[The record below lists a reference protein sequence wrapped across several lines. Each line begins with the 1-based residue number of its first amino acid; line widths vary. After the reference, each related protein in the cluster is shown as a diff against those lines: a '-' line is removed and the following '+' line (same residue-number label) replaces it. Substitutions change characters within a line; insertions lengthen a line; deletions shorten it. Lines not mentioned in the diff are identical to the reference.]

1 MMPPTPDA
9 PEPWD
14 IAAAREHGLR
24 DWLAMAILAAGALAW
39 ALVPSARLVA
49 FTALRLGAAA
59 LLATATLV
67 TSGLVAQ
74 ALSFAAHGFL
84 ILALFSLAAHVEAAT
99 FGPLVDRIAGRDRP

>member
-1 MMPPTPDA
+1 MTPE

-24 DWLAMAILAAGALAW
+24 DWLAMAIMAMGALAW

-74 ALSFAAHGFL
+74 AFDFGSRAFL
-84 ILALFSLAAHVEAAT
+84 LLALFSLAGHVEAAT